1 MTVTRLLM
9 GLALMLLA
17 GCVHLPQAEPAP
29 VQFDLGPL
37 DIASS
42 QAPHAMFWDVKVS
55 SPMWLEDI
63 KILYRQALENRYEL
77 RSFQGVRWVA
87 APEELL
93 QYRLRAAM
101 QAPAEQP
108 VQRGHLPPAVMAMRI
123 QLESF
128 LVEMGSD
135 GKAQAQVS
143 WLATAWSRRDRQILG
158 ARRFAASAPVDG
170 ATATKAVAGL
180 AEATDQALAQMLPW
194 MSQLEHQVGL

>member
-9 GLALMLLA
+9 GITLMLLA
-17 GCVHLPQAEPAP
+17 GCVRLPQAEPAP

-37 DIASS
+37 DITPS
-42 QAPHAMFWDVKVS
+42 QAPHAIFWDVRVN

-63 KILYRQALENRYEL
+63 KILYRQSLKNRYEL

-101 QAPAEQP
+101 PAPAEQP
-108 VQRGHLPPAVMAMRI
+108 LQRGQLPPAVMAMRI

-128 LVEMGSD
+128 LVEMNAD

-158 ARRFAASAPVDG
+158 ARRFTASVPVDG

-180 AEATDQALAQMLPW
+180 AEATDQALEQMLPW

>member
-1 MTVTRLLM
+1 MTVARLLM
-9 GLALMLLA
+9 GLALVLLS

-37 DIASS
+37 DRAPP
-42 QAPHAMFWDVKVS
+42 QAPHAVFWDVKVN

-63 KILYRQALENRYEL
+63 KILYRQTRENRYEL

-101 QAPAEQP
+101 LAPVGQP
-108 VQRGHLPPAVMAMRI
+108 AHQGQLPPAVMAMRV

-128 LVEMGSD
+128 LVEMGTD

-158 ARRFAASAPVDG
+158 ARRFTTTAPVDG
-170 ATATKAVAGL
+170 ATATQAVAGL
-180 AEATDQALAQMLPW
+180 AAATDQALEQMLPW